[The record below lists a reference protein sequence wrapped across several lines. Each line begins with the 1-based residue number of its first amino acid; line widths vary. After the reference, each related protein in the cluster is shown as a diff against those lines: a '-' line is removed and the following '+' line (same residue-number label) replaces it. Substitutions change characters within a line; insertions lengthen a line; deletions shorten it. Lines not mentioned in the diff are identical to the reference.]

1 MLATE
6 KLIISLCAALLGRH
20 FLCGVPVFT
29 ISVKLLVRFWS
40 VGEVAGGRKM
50 TGEKSSEKVLVG
62 ELLSF
67 STAFGQKILC
77 GYCCGLRCRGY
88 GGAGCWA

>member
-29 ISVKLLVRFWS
+29 IFVKLLVRFWS
-40 VGEVAGGRKM
+40 VGGLAEGQKIA
-50 TGEKSSEKVLVG
+50 GEKSSEKVLVG

-77 GYCCGLRCRGY
+77 GYCCGLRCRGC
-88 GGAGCWA
+88 GGAGC